1 MAYTYLLDLYK
12 LVDKKQA
19 DAEKNVNES
28 QMPAPY
34 HQGRMDL
41 LAEFQSFLSEH
52 LDEKLPK
59 RIRKRLHS
67 S

>member
-12 LVDKKQA
+12 LADKERA
-19 DAEKNVNES
+19 DAEKAMKES
-28 QMPAPY
+28 QLPALY

-41 LAEFQSFLSEH
+41 LAEFKTFISDH

-59 RIRKRLHS
+59 RIRKKLQS